1 MKTIPPSTF
10 PQYSNGS
17 APLLRKVER
26 INGGY
31 SLTRHNAFSWLAP
44 RFNVTQMSLR
54 TDSNLLFAPYDI
66 TRNKK
71 RPLSQHCEPH
81 LRSSNLNFFSPTIG
95 VRFRLRGFFVYP
107 CFSLFHPVF
116 P

>member
-17 APLLRKVER
+17 APLLRKVAR

-54 TDSNLLFAPYDI
+54 TDSNLLLRMISPE
-66 TRNKK
+66 TRKG
-71 RPLSQHCEPH
+71 P
-81 LRSSNLNFFSPTIG
+81 SPSMNRTSDHRI
-95 VRFRLRGFFVYP
+95 
-107 CFSLFHPVF
+107 
-116 P
+116 